1 MTSKKT
7 LAKKAVKTMAVAA
20 VAFSVVAQ
28 PLSMIVSA
36 DEVTPKAERQL
47 LGATSN
53 TIPVKLATPTFT
65 TQAGV
70 AGFIGWTGVIGTYA
84 AAPNFVN
91 NFQKTTSSV
100 PDANG
105 YITLSGNSES
115 KLTSYVDNTGFT
127 IKKNDG
133 YVTSNLEGLQQTIST
148 IPGKKYNV
156 KVDKTSRNTSN
167 YPQTALIAKD
177 TSTKATLGG
186 MGEYS
191 RNPSTLSYDFIAT
204 GTSTDIAFLGCQQMD
219 FSNIAVSQYVDTI
232 VDDITNASTTVT
244 GTALAN
250 QAVKVEIGDKVYTGT
265 TDGTG
270 KFSIDIEPPAAG
282 QSVTVTCNYD
292 VIPVTVT
299 DALTPAAKTAA
310 DALFIDNNPSK
321 DIKDTTTQADIDAA
335 QAAVN
340 KAPES
345 AAKADLQKE
354 IENAQAKLDVKTQA
368 AATTAATTS
377 VDNLFINN
385 DPTKDIKDTTKQA
398 DIDAAQAAVN
408 KITDPATKADLQ
420 KDIDKA
426 QTQLDAKTAEAAA
439 EAAATTAADAL
450 FVNNDPS
457 KDIKDTTKQADID
470 AAQAAVNKVTDP
482 TVKADLQKDI
492 DKAQTQ
498 LDAKTAEAAAE
509 AAATTA
515 TDALFVNNDPSK
527 DIKDTTKQADID
539 AAQAA
544 VNKVTDPTVKADL
557 QKDIDKAQ
565 TQLDAKTAEA
575 AAEAAA
581 TTATDALFVNNDPSK
596 DIKDTIKQADIDA
609 AQAEV
614 NKVTDPT
621 VKADLQ
627 KDIDKAQTQLD
638 AKTSEAEAEAAA
650 TTATDA
656 LFVNNDPSKDI
667 KDTTKQ
673 ADIDKAQAAVDKVTD
688 PTTKADLQKDIDKA
702 QKELDEKTA
711 TTTATTSVD
720 NLFIDNDPTKDIKDT
735 TKQADIDAA
744 QAAVNKVTDP
754 ATKADL
760 QKDIDKA
767 QTQLDAKTTEAAAE
781 KAATTSVD
789 NLFINNDPTKDIK
802 NTTKQADIDA
812 AQAAVNKVTDPTV
825 KADLQKDI
833 DKAQTQ
839 LDAKTA
845 EKAAEAAA
853 KTATDALFVNNDPSK
868 NIKDTTKQAD
878 IDAAQA
884 LVNKVTDPTVKAGL
898 QNEINKAQSQL
909 DAVVPVTA
917 TAAKYTIGD
926 LYITGTFTGPVT
938 GLSMDV
944 NGKRYYGGDVYS
956 SNGTYRFYAADKGLK
971 AGDVVTM
978 NFYDATKQIKQ
989 SITVTV
995 VDPLKVTVAD
1005 YKVGDKYIN
1014 ATYNN
1019 SDVTQVGLVVDGV
1032 KYWGGDVANGTVKYY
1047 ALDKIKSATS
1057 VATMNFYDASGNLLA
1072 SKAIKIEASY
1082 AGEIKTANFKIG
1094 ENNITGTF
1102 TGDVK
1107 KIAVSINGKMY
1118 YGGTVSP
1125 DTGSY
1130 KFYALDKKI
1139 QATDAVVV
1147 YGYDPDGKLLSQKN
1161 VTITE

>member
-7 LAKKAVKTMAVAA
+7 LTQKAVKTMAVAA

-47 LGATSN
+47 LGATQNLVPIALPS
-53 TIPVKLATPTFT
+53 F
-65 TQAGV
+65 
-70 AGFIGWTGVIGTYA
+70 
-84 AAPNFVN
+84 
-91 NFQKTTSSV
+91 TTSSATTGFEAWSIMQAERKPFTSTIQNLKPEV
-100 PDANG
+100 SAIGATDANG
-105 YITLSGNSES
+105 A
-115 KLTSYVDNTGFT
+115 FT
-127 IKKNDG
+127 INDTFGTTMKATADNLGFQIIQTKKNVMN
-133 YVTSNLEGLQQTIST
+133 YVGVQQAVKT
-148 IPGKKYNV
+148 IPGQKYVLELAADPAGSTGHNEAGVYLSAIDGASNV
-156 KVDKTSRNTSN
+156 TLGETGSYLDQKVTYSLTF
-167 YPQTALIAKD
+167 TA
-177 TSTKATLGG
+177 TSTSTNLAILGFDH
-186 MGEYS
+186 MAY
-191 RNPSTLSYDFIAT
+191 
-204 GTSTDIAFLGCQQMD
+204 
-219 FSNIAVSQYVDTI
+219 SNIKLSQYTNLTVG
-232 VDDITNASTTVT
+232 DITSSSTSVTVGT
-244 GTALAN
+244 GTANTL
-250 QAVKVEIGDKVYTGT
+250 VTMIIGGKTYTGT
-265 TDGTG
+265 TDASGNVTININRPDPG
-270 KFSIDIEPPAAG
+270 QAISIKT
-282 QSVTVTCNYD
+282 S
-292 VIPVTVT
+292 T
-299 DALTPAAKTAA
+299 DAIEKTVIDKTAEA
-310 DALFIDNNPSK
+310 GKTAVDALFLNNDQTQGIKNTTTQASIDAAQLEVNRVTNATTKADLQKELDKAQAQLDAKSFNEAATAATNALFVNNDPSK
-321 DIKDTTTQADIDAA
+321 DIKDTTKQADIDAA
-335 QAAVN
+335 QAEVN
-340 KAPES
+340 KVTDPTI
-345 AAKADLQKE
+345 KADLQKE
-354 IENAQAKLDVKTQA
+354 IDKAQTQLDAKTAETA
-368 AATTAATTS
+368 AEAAATTS

-385 DPTKDIKDTTKQA
+385 DPTKDIKDT
-398 DIDAAQAAVN
+398 I
-408 KITDPATKADLQ
+408 
-420 KDIDKA
+420 
-426 QTQLDAKTAEAAA
+426 
-439 EAAATTAADAL
+439 
-450 FVNNDPS
+450 
-457 KDIKDTTKQADID
+457 KQADID

-498 LDAKTAEAAAE
+498 LDAKTAEVAAEAAATAATNALFVNNDPSKDIKDTTKQADIDAAQAEVNKVTDPTVKADLQKEIDKAQTQLDAKTAETAAE

-527 DIKDTTKQADID
+527 DIKDTVKQADID

-544 VNKVTDPTVKADL
+544 
-557 QKDIDKAQ
+557 
-565 TQLDAKTAEA
+565 
-575 AAEAAA
+575 
-581 TTATDALFVNNDPSK
+581 
-596 DIKDTIKQADIDA
+596 
-609 AQAEV
+609 V

-667 KDTTKQ
+667 KDTIKQ
-673 ADIDKAQAAVDKVTD
+673 ADIDAAQAAVNKVTD
-688 PTTKADLQKDIDKA
+688 PTVKADLQKDIDKA

-802 NTTKQADIDA
+802 NTIKQADIDA

-853 KTATDALFVNNDPSK
+853 KTAADALFVNNDPSK
-868 NIKDTTKQAD
+868 NIKDTTTQAD

-978 NFYDATKQIKQ
+978 NFYDASKQIKQ

-1047 ALDKIKSATS
+1047 AADKIKSATS

-1072 SKAIKIEASY
+1072 SKSIKIEASY

>member
-7 LAKKAVKTMAVAA
+7 LTQKAVKTVAVAA

-47 LGATSN
+47 LGATQNLVPIALPS
-53 TIPVKLATPTFT
+53 FT
-65 TQAGV
+65 TSATTTGFEAWSIMQAERKPFTSTIQNLKPEV
-70 AGFIGWTGVIGTYA
+70 SAIGAT
-84 AAPNFVN
+84 
-91 NFQKTTSSV
+91 
-100 PDANG
+100 DANG
-105 YITLSGNSES
+105 A
-115 KLTSYVDNTGFT
+115 FT
-127 IKKNDG
+127 INDTFGTTMKATADNLGFQIIQTKKNVMN
-133 YVTSNLEGLQQTIST
+133 YVGVQQAVKT
-148 IPGKKYNV
+148 IPGQKYVLEVSADSAGSTGSNEAGAYLSAI
-156 KVDKTSRNTSN
+156 DGTSN
-167 YPQTALIAKD
+167 I
-177 TSTKATLGG
+177 TLGEAG
-186 MGEYS
+186 SYLNGKYTYS
-191 RNPSTLSYDFIAT
+191 VTFTAT
-204 GTSTDIAFLGCQQMD
+204 GTSTNLEILGFNHMAY
-219 FSNIAVSQYVDTI
+219 SNIKLSQYTNLTVG
-232 VDDITNASTTVT
+232 DITTSSTSVTVGT
-244 GTALAN
+244 GTANTL
-250 QAVKVEIGDKVYTGT
+250 VTMIIGGKTYTGT
-265 TDGTG
+265 TDASGNVTININRPDPG
-270 KFSIDIEPPAAG
+270 QAISIKT
-282 QSVTVTCNYD
+282 S
-292 VIPVTVT
+292 T
-299 DALTPAAKTAA
+299 DAIEKTVIDKTAEA
-310 DALFIDNNPSK
+310 GKTAVDALFLNN
-321 DIKDTTTQADIDAA
+321 DQTQGIKNTTTQASIDAA
-335 QAAVN
+335 QLEVN
-340 KAPES
+340 RVTNATT
-345 AAKADLQKE
+345 KADLQKE
-354 IENAQAKLDVKTQA
+354 L
-368 AATTAATTS
+368 
-377 VDNLFINN
+377 
-385 DPTKDIKDTTKQA
+385 
-398 DIDAAQAAVN
+398 
-408 KITDPATKADLQ
+408 
-420 KDIDKA
+420 DKA
-426 QTQLDAKTAEAAA
+426 QAQLDAKAFNEAAT
-439 EAAATTAADAL
+439 AATNAL

-470 AAQAAVNKVTDP
+470 AAQAEVNKVTDP
-482 TVKADLQKDI
+482 TVKADLQKEI

-498 LDAKTAEAAAE
+498 LDAKTAETAAE

-527 DIKDTTKQADID
+527 DIKDTVKQADID

-544 VNKVTDPTVKADL
+544 
-557 QKDIDKAQ
+557 
-565 TQLDAKTAEA
+565 
-575 AAEAAA
+575 
-581 TTATDALFVNNDPSK
+581 
-596 DIKDTIKQADIDA
+596 
-609 AQAEV
+609 V

-667 KDTTKQ
+667 KDTIKQ
-673 ADIDKAQAAVDKVTD
+673 ADIDAAQAAVNKVTD
-688 PTTKADLQKDIDKA
+688 PAVKADLQKDIDKA

-802 NTTKQADIDA
+802 NTIKQADIDA

-868 NIKDTTKQAD
+868 NIKDTTTQAD

-978 NFYDATKQIKQ
+978 NFYDATKQIKK

-1047 ALDKIKSATS
+1047 AADKIKSATS

-1082 AGEIKTANFKIG
+1082 AGEIKTANFKVG

-1102 TGDVK
+1102 AGDVK
-1107 KIAVSINGKMY
+1107 KLAISINGKMY
-1118 YGGTVSP
+1118 YGGTITP
-1125 DTGSY
+1125 ETGSY
-1130 KFYALDKKI
+1130 KFYVLDKKI
-1139 QATDAVVV
+1139 KATDAVVV

>member
-7 LAKKAVKTMAVAA
+7 LAQKAVKTMAVAA

-47 LGATSN
+47 LGATQSLVPIALAPFTTSTDTTGFAGATIITGGQAPWTGYITDLQPEDAAINPTDATGAFSISDSQKTIMKPTADNSGFSLTRSAGGKYVGVQKTVKTIPGQTYVLGVDFASSNYQLSAVAVTDGASN
-53 TIPVKLATPTFT
+53 TRLVDFADYYPGASRSFTFKATSTAT
-65 TQAGV
+65 NLIV
-70 AGFIGWTGVIGTYA
+70 AGNLQVTFSNIKLSQYTSISVGDI
-84 AAPNFVN
+84 
-91 NFQKTTSSV
+91 TTSS
-100 PDANG
+100 
-105 YITLSGNSES
+105 
-115 KLTSYVDNTGFT
+115 TSVA
-127 IKKNDG
+127 
-133 YVTSNLEGLQQTIST
+133 IS
-148 IPGKKYNV
+148 
-156 KVDKTSRNTSN
+156 
-167 YPQTALIAKD
+167 
-177 TSTKATLGG
+177 
-186 MGEYS
+186 
-191 RNPSTLSYDFIAT
+191 
-204 GTSTDIAFLGCQQMD
+204 
-219 FSNIAVSQYVDTI
+219 
-232 VDDITNASTTVT
+232 T
-244 GTALAN
+244 GTAN
-250 QAVKVEIGDKVYTGT
+250 QLVTMTIGDRIYTGT
-265 TDGTG
+265 TDASG
-270 KFSIDIEPPAAG
+270 KVTINISRPEPGQPVNIKTSTDEFEKTVID
-282 QSVTVTCNYD
+282 
-292 VIPVTVT
+292 
-299 DALTPAAKTAA
+299 KTAEA
-310 DALFIDNNPSK
+310 GKTAVDALFVNN
-321 DIKDTTTQADIDAA
+321 DQTQGIKDTTTQASIDAA
-335 QAAVN
+335 QLEVN
-340 KAPES
+340 RVTNATT
-345 AAKADLQKE
+345 KADLQKE
-354 IENAQAKLDVKTQA
+354 LDKAQVQLDAKA
-368 AATTAATTS
+368 FNEAATTATES
-377 VDNLFINN
+377 LFI
-385 DPTKDIKDTTKQA
+385 
-398 DIDAAQAAVN
+398 
-408 KITDPATKADLQ
+408 
-420 KDIDKA
+420 
-426 QTQLDAKTAEAAA
+426 
-439 EAAATTAADAL
+439 
-450 FVNNDPS
+450 NNDPS

-470 AAQAAVNKVTDP
+470 AAQAEVNKVTDP

-498 LDAKTAEAAAE
+498 LDAKIAETAAE

-650 TTATDA
+650 TTATDS

-868 NIKDTTKQAD
+868 NIKDTTTQAD

>member
-28 PLSMIVSA
+28 PLSVIVSA

-47 LGATSN
+47 LGATQSLVPLSLAPFTTSTDTTGFAGATIITGGQAPWTGYITDLQPEDAAINPTDATGAFSISDSQKTIMKPTADNSGFSLTRSAGGKYVGVQKTVKTIPGQTYVLEANISDAAYQQVTAIVVSDGASN
-53 TIPVKLATPTFT
+53 TRLVDFADLYPGASKSFTFKATSTSTNLIFAGNLQVTFSNIKLSQYTSISV
-65 TQAGV
+65 GD
-70 AGFIGWTGVIGTYA
+70 I
-84 AAPNFVN
+84 
-91 NFQKTTSSV
+91 TTSS
-100 PDANG
+100 
-105 YITLSGNSES
+105 
-115 KLTSYVDNTGFT
+115 TSVA
-127 IKKNDG
+127 
-133 YVTSNLEGLQQTIST
+133 IS
-148 IPGKKYNV
+148 
-156 KVDKTSRNTSN
+156 
-167 YPQTALIAKD
+167 
-177 TSTKATLGG
+177 
-186 MGEYS
+186 
-191 RNPSTLSYDFIAT
+191 
-204 GTSTDIAFLGCQQMD
+204 
-219 FSNIAVSQYVDTI
+219 
-232 VDDITNASTTVT
+232 T
-244 GTALAN
+244 GTAN
-250 QAVKVEIGDKVYTGT
+250 QLVTMTIGDRIYTGT
-265 TDGTG
+265 TDASG
-270 KFSIDIEPPAAG
+270 KVTINISRPEPGQPVNIKTSTDEFDKTVID
-282 QSVTVTCNYD
+282 
-292 VIPVTVT
+292 
-299 DALTPAAKTAA
+299 KTAEA
-310 DALFIDNNPSK
+310 GKTAVDALFVNNDQTQGIKGTTTQASIDAAQLEVNRVTNATTKADLQKELDKAQVQLDAKAFNEAATTATESLFINNDPSK
-321 DIKDTTTQADIDAA
+321 DIKDTTKQADIDAA
-335 QAAVN
+335 QAEVN
-340 KAPES
+340 KVTDPTVKE
-345 AAKADLQKE
+345 DLQKD
-354 IENAQAKLDVKTQA
+354 INKAQTQLDAKTAETAAEA
-368 AATTAATTS
+368 AATTATDA
-377 VDNLFINN
+377 LFINN
-385 DPTKDIKDTTKQA
+385 DPSKDIKDTTKQA
-398 DIDAAQAAVN
+398 DIDAAQAAVD
-408 KITDPATKADLQ
+408 KVTDPTVKADLQ

-426 QTQLDAKTAEAAA
+426 QTQLDAKTTEAAATTATDALFVNNDPSKDIKDTTKQADIDAAQAEVNKVTDPTVKADLQKDIDKAQTQLDAKATEAAA
-439 EAAATTAADAL
+439 EAAATTATDAL
-450 FVNNDPS
+450 FINNDPS

-498 LDAKTAEAAAE
+498 LDAKT
-509 AAATTA
+509 
-515 TDALFVNNDPSK
+515 
-527 DIKDTTKQADID
+527 
-539 AAQAA
+539 
-544 VNKVTDPTVKADL
+544 
-557 QKDIDKAQ
+557 
-565 TQLDAKTAEA
+565 
-575 AAEAAA
+575 
-581 TTATDALFVNNDPSK
+581 
-596 DIKDTIKQADIDA
+596 
-609 AQAEV
+609 
-614 NKVTDPT
+614 
-621 VKADLQ
+621 
-627 KDIDKAQTQLD
+627 
-638 AKTSEAEAEAAA
+638 SEAEAEAAA
-650 TTATDA
+650 TTATDS

-802 NTTKQADIDA
+802 GTTKQSDIDA

-868 NIKDTTKQAD
+868 NIKETTTQAD

-978 NFYDATKQIKQ
+978 NFYDATKQIKK